1 MIERGDRMRKKAVMT
16 VILILLLIAVGL
28 GMIRYWMTEQ
38 RQSVQEQGTL
48 VKISEEFQKEKQI

>member
-1 MIERGDRMRKKAVMT
+1 MRKKAVMT